1 MKNKD
6 HLSQISFLKKRIKF
20 LEKIVYLD
28 ELIKIYNRRGFLD
41 LTFKILKELQIDEK
55 LNKRKFK
62 FKNHALVIFDIDNFK
77 KINDLFGHSAGD
89 KILKIVSKIIKN
101 NIRSCDI
108 LGRWGG
114 EELISLLIDT
124 NKNLAFKIV
133 DKIRK
138 KIKNKKINITISG
151 GISDFSKYKNF
162 KKVFNLADKAL
173 YKVKKTG
180 KNKIIIN

>member
-1 MKNKD
+1 
-6 HLSQISFLKKRIKF
+6 
-20 LEKIVYLD
+20 
-28 ELIKIYNRRGFLD
+28 
-41 LTFKILKELQIDEK
+41 
-55 LNKRKFK
+55 
-62 FKNHALVIFDIDNFK
+62 
-77 KINDLFGHSAGD
+77 
-89 KILKIVSKIIKN
+89 
-101 NIRSCDI
+101 
-108 LGRWGG
+108 GG
-114 EELISLLIDT
+114 EEFILLLIDT

-138 KIKNKKINITISG
+138 KIENKYIKIKNKKINITISG